1 MRFLVVFLLFSIIED
16 YSAQDSI
23 LLKKMWE
30 LSISTN
36 SSWSV
41 DNLNQVFVADKD
53 LLKKFDSEGN
63 QLFVQSVKNF
73 GTIAEIDTKNPMK
86 VMLFSEQQQYLIF
99 LDNTLSKQ
107 FELELSDYNLNY
119 VTHVAASIQPDKI
132 WVFDQQNSKISLIAS
147 KQQQSISLQ
156 NVSGLLNIKNV
167 LRIVEKDEQ
176 LLLFDAQKG
185 LFVFDLFGTLKSQVD
200 TPNALWMDY
209 EKNYLYLLVNNQ
221 LEIINMET
229 NSKRSIKLPENDV
242 IKFGINQNNLIL
254 QTKTNLYHYLVE
266 IF

>member
-1 MRFLVVFLLFSIIED
+1 MRFLIVFLFFGIVD
-16 YSAQDSI
+16 VSAQDSI
-23 LLKKMWE
+23 SLKKTWE

-73 GTIAEIDTKNPMK
+73 GTISEIDTKNPMK

-156 NVSGLLNIKNV
+156 NVAGLLNIKNV

-185 LFVFDLFGTLKSQVD
+185 LFVFDLFGTLKSQVSAPD
-200 TPNALWMDY
+200 ALWMDF
-209 EKNYLYLLVNNQ
+209 EKNYLYLLVKNQ

-229 NSKRSIKLPENDV
+229 NSKRIIKLPENDV